1 MTANELLMQFQAD
14 VLGVPVIRP
23 RVTETTALGAA
34 FAAGLAVGF
43 WADEDELRERWAL
56 ERRWEP
62 QHGRAHARARVR
74 SVAQGRGTLLRLGR
88 LGEPQRPRRLPPRRY
103 PRSTAARDR
112 KLHMSTETDIK
123 PPGTAPYFEDLRVGQ
138 LVDSAPS
145 VTLSDGMAAVHRA
158 IVGDRLRLALDAKLA
173 RDLLGLRSP
182 LAHPALVWDVAI
194 GQSTALTARVIAN
207 LFYRGLVLLR
217 APLIGDTL
225 SSTTE
230 VVALRQRAPRPQA
243 PASGLAVLRVR
254 TCDQED
260 QPVLDF
266 HRCAV
271 LPLRDPAGESGH
283 SDSFDEIPAEID
295 AGSLRAA
302 TSAWNLES
310 FPGGRGEELASLA
323 PGTRWDVHGG
333 DVVSGASEL
342 ARLTLNLAAAHHD
355 HRHGPDGR
363 RLVYGGHTIGLAAS
377 QATRT
382 LPEIV
387 TIAGWH
393 SCEHPAPVYEGDTL
407 RSEIEL
413 ERIEPLPGAGALAH
427 LRSCVSAEREG
438 AGAEEPVQVLD
449 WRFVALMA

>member
-1 MTANELLMQFQAD
+1 MS
-14 VLGVPVIRP
+14 
-23 RVTETTALGAA
+23 
-34 FAAGLAVGF
+34 
-43 WADEDELRERWAL
+43 
-56 ERRWEP
+56 P
-62 QHGRAHARARVR
+62 Q
-74 SVAQGRGTLLRLGR
+74 
-88 LGEPQRPRRLPPRRY
+88 
-103 PRSTAARDR
+103 
-112 KLHMSTETDIK
+112 TDIE
-123 PPGTAPYFEDLRVGQ
+123 PPGPAPYFEDLRVGQ
-138 LVDSAPS
+138 VVDSAPS
-145 VTLSDGMAAVHRA
+145 VTLTDGMAAVHRA
-158 IVGDRLRLALDAKLA
+158 ILGDRLRLSLDAKLA
-173 RDLLGLRSP
+173 RDLLGVRSP
-182 LAHPALVWDVAI
+182 RAHPALVWDVAI

-230 VVALRQRAPRPQA
+230 VVALRQRAACPPA
-243 PASGLAVLRVR
+243 PDSGLVVLRVR

-283 SDSFDEIPAEID
+283 NDSFEEIPAELD
-295 AGSLRAA
+295 ADALRSA
-302 TSAWNLES
+302 TSAWSLES
-310 FPGGRGEELASLA
+310 FPGAHGEELARLA
-323 PGTRWDVHGG
+323 PGRRWSVYGG
-333 DVVSGASEL
+333 DVVSSAAEL
-342 ARLTLNLAAAHHD
+342 ARLTLNVAAVHHD
-355 HRHGPDGR
+355 HSHGPDGC

-387 TIAGWH
+387 TFAGWH

-427 LRSCVSAEREG
+427 LRSRVSAEREG
-438 AGAEEPVQVLD
+438 AGGQEPVHVLD
-449 WRFVALMA
+449 WRFVAVMA